1 MAIAMLVMLSI
12 SCDDSEETPALSK
25 ECEILSFTIEGFE
38 VDMTSG
44 GPFIIIPA
52 GTDLSKLSN
61 LTPVIEISEGA
72 TITPASGVAQ
82 DFSKPEGVTYHVT
95 AASKND
101 ISTYTVEVKYV
112 TGVEAFSLSFLGREY
127 EGEVDPVKREIRVVL
142 DFDDVRGFEQL
153 PGYDLVTSVTLKDG
167 FRVEPATGTK
177 IDLDEPAEHTI
188 YDDAT
193 GVATTY
199 KLVLLNSDA
208 SFGVLSLGI
217 PGVESSF
224 NWDVRAGTALP
235 QYREG
240 LNEYDCIF
248 VALTTDDISALT
260 LGSEPWAIPEGA
272 TVTPA
277 LNVPQN
283 FNQDITYT
291 VTSQSGTSTG
301 SFKARVVREKFIAF
315 NSADERTTAGY
326 WLEENSVPIIYRA
339 VSPVTNAKLISESDG
354 KEYACT
360 VYHLAGNEDTP
371 NGPVQMELSNNA
383 VPVGM
388 YKLHVTLQN
397 GDAFV
402 TTTRVTRKAF

>member
-1 MAIAMLVMLSI
+1 
-12 SCDDSEETPALSK
+12 
-25 ECEILSFTIEGFE
+25 
-38 VDMTSG
+38 
-44 GPFIIIPA
+44 
-52 GTDLSKLSN
+52 
-61 LTPVIEISEGA
+61 
-72 TITPASGVAQ
+72 
-82 DFSKPEGVTYHVT
+82 
-95 AASKND
+95 
-101 ISTYTVEVKYV
+101 
-112 TGVEAFSLSFLGREY
+112 
-127 EGEVDPVKREIRVVL
+127 
-142 DFDDVRGFEQL
+142 
-153 PGYDLVTSVTLKDG
+153 
-167 FRVEPATGTK
+167 
-177 IDLDEPAEHTI
+177 
-188 YDDAT
+188 
-193 GVATTY
+193 
-199 KLVLLNSDA
+199 
-208 SFGVLSLGI
+208 
-217 PGVESSF
+217 
-224 NWDVRAGTALP
+224 
-235 QYREG
+235 
-240 LNEYDCIF
+240 
-248 VALTTDDISALT
+248 LTTDDISALT